1 MADSAFSDSCRA
13 SGYVTWHKYTGRCV
27 LWPHCDRMATPTAA
41 EADGSGTR
49 QNRQT
54 GESS

>member
-1 MADSAFSDSCRA
+1 MADSAFSDSRRA

-27 LWPHCDRMATPTAA
+27 LWPHRDRMATLTAA
-41 EADGSGTR
+41 GADGSGTG
-49 QNRQT
+49 QNRWT